1 MKLTLKLTLFFL
13 CGLLVILVIDGYY
26 RIKKTTSFFEQ
37 DMRVDHVNYGTA
49 LAQAV
54 EDVWKRESKERAM
67 NMINLLD
74 RGTNIRIVWL
84 DSSEPNDKG
93 GDQYTSYHF
102 SPRYITRSS
111 SQPHSSVPMKAEEIR
126 GMFGVASYIEKT
138 ASNVLSF
145 LHTEIP
151 ITIDEELMGT
161 IRLSESLE
169 MQMIYMRDVTRQIFN
184 FFAITLVICV
194 FVVSMFGFLL
204 VGRPLKLL
212 VDKAKRVGTGDFT
225 GRLSLR
231 QKDEIGELAMEM
243 DMMCD
248 QLNDAHKRLQ
258 QEIEEKTKTLG
269 QLRHADRLATVGK
282 LVSGIAHELGTPL
295 NVVSGRA
302 SMIASQE
309 VTGEDILVNARIIGE
324 QADRIEHIIRQLLDF
339 ARRPIPQMASTD
351 MRKLS
356 EHTVTLF
363 RPLAEKFRINLQL
376 EGGIEPII
384 VSVEPSQIQ
393 QALSNLIL
401 NGIQAMPNGGK
412 LLVKLSQECKSPPLD
427 IDTNSTKWVKIS
439 VEDEGEGI
447 PPEHL
452 DLIFDPFFTTKD
464 VGQGTGLG
472 LSVLYGIIRE
482 HGGWVDVESEVNKG
496 SRFYVYLP
504 TEFTPSQNDTEE
516 HGEICEESVS

>member
-1 MKLTLKLTLFFL
+1 
-13 CGLLVILVIDGYY
+13 
-26 RIKKTTSFFEQ
+26 
-37 DMRVDHVNYGTA
+37 
-49 LAQAV
+49 
-54 EDVWKRESKERAM
+54 
-67 NMINLLD
+67 
-74 RGTNIRIVWL
+74 
-84 DSSEPNDKG
+84 
-93 GDQYTSYHF
+93 
-102 SPRYITRSS
+102 
-111 SQPHSSVPMKAEEIR
+111 MKAEEIR